1 MSSNSTTPKAKL
13 SQWEALTLE
22 SLRSKGWSNEQIIA
36 GVASGELP
44 GDDSKF
50 QFDYSI
56 LTQLASE
63 QPQEFTSAV
72 QDGYSIKY
80 NTIRGI
86 HSWLAVALQKD
97 GELVLEP
104 DKEAIYVQ
112 LTAAEAQQLSSVLS
126 YGWEMNTAASAGA
139 TQKADKQE
147 ADEQTASTYEIKHI
161 ATRPA

>member
-1 MSSNSTTPKAKL
+1 MSSNSAIPQAKL

-22 SLRSKGWSNEQIIA
+22 SLRSKGWSNEQIISSIA
-36 GVASGELP
+36 GGELP
-44 GDDSKF
+44 QDDSKF

-63 QPQEFTSAV
+63 QPQQFASAI

-86 HSWLAVALQKD
+86 HSWISVALQKE

-112 LTAAEAQQLSSVLS
+112 LTAAEAEQLASVLS
-126 YGWEMNTAASAGA
+126 YGWEINTAAAAGN
-139 TQKADKQE
+139 TQQADKPE
-147 ADEQTASTYEIKHI
+147 SDEHAAVTYEIKHI
-161 ATRPA
+161 AARLA